1 MYGCQTWLHRVHPLL
16 PILVKFAPHWL
27 AHIKGCWLSSWTVCH
42 LGAQKKKRQAWPIQ
56 REFFCKHQC
65 LKNISFWSP
74 FPHSTPCTS
83 VTIREQGKVGN
94 TRPKF
99 PGDLWTWTTSKVK
112 RNLTFLWLG
121 SYGKFIPNL
130 NYLIL
135 EWIEEWKSF
144 IRKRLPTQ

>member
-1 MYGCQTWLHRVHPLL
+1 MSDLASQSPSSFTNSCEIYTTLISTNIKMLAVFLDGL
-16 PILVKFAPHWL
+16 PPWST
-27 AHIKGCWLSSWTVCH
+27 GM
-42 LGAQKKKRQAWPIQ
+42 KRQAWPIQ
-56 REFFCKHQC
+56 RELFCKHQC
-65 LKNISFWSP
+65 LKNINFQSP
-74 FPHSTPCTS
+74 PHSTPCTS

-94 TRPKF
+94 TRWKCS
-99 PGDLWTWTTSKVK
+99 GDLWMWTTSRVK

-144 IRKRLPTQ
+144 IRKRLPSQ